1 MIFFILNLHK
11 KLHQLSV
18 MSILL
23 GESVCVPLYPF
34 PPNFIL
40 FLRVR
45 RERLSIGSL
54 LLAHLFRVLV
64 GPQNRSFSHFSPQK
78 SFLASIFAHFS
89 CMRRRPQLSFSLFS
103 LSRFLAFYLCASD
116 VSKEEEE
123 EEEGL
128 RSFAE
133 RERKGSTE
141 IATTALDRGG
151 GLLVWVS

>member
-1 MIFFILNLHK
+1 
-11 KLHQLSV
+11 

-54 LLAHLFRVLV
+54 LFAHLFRVLL
-64 GPQNRSFSHFSPQK
+64 GPQNRSSPHSSPQK

-123 EEEGL
+123 EEEEGL

-141 IATTALDRGG
+141 IATTALDRRE
-151 GLLVWVS
+151 LLVWVS